1 MGQSAVAVGHL
12 EIVLSSHGRTD
23 RFIGASV
30 LDVLHLLR
38 DAPSMVRTWVCCDAS
53 SESFSVRDSVV

>member
-1 MGQSAVAVGHL
+1 MRVVSLFQF
-12 EIVLSSHGRTD
+12 EIVLSNHGRTD